1 MITPKIVMRY
11 GAAHD
16 DIIVDGVTFVRHQ
29 LTRKQRLFL
38 RNVVVDTLASVGAV
52 TRKPM
57 LRRQRKGGRA

>member
-1 MITPKIVMRY
+1 MDRPKIVMRY

-16 DIIVDGVTFVRHQ
+16 DIIVDGVTFVRHE

-57 LRRQRKGGRA
+57 LRRAKEARA